1 MGKEKE
7 EIILKSYFLYIF
19 TMEKIHEEIKKWKW
33 ADAEMK
39 KKLMEKK

>member
-19 TMEKIHEEIKKWKW
+19 TMEKISEEIKKWKW
-33 ADAEMK
+33 ADSEMK
-39 KKLMEKK
+39 KELLEKE